1 MRRSS
6 QVAAAAAA
14 IALATLD
21 AGSPVRA
28 QAPARIAVAVDG
40 AAAGTPLK
48 RVWPYYGYDEVNYT
62 TTPLGQDLL
71 RTLATINNSPTYIRT
86 HFLLNTG
93 DGMAALKWGSTNVY
107 TENASGTPIYSWTI
121 MDRIMDAIV
130 AAGTRPMV
138 EIAFMPQALSTRPTP
153 YRNSDTFALDGGC
166 FYPPKDYAKWAGL
179 IREWATH
186 SRDRYP
192 GVEDNWLWE
201 LWNEPNIGYW
211 HGTAAEFHRLYDY
224 TESGLHGVLPRAILG
239 GPSIAGVSNF
249 LRDFL
254 QHCATGTNGVT
265 GATGTRLDLVSFHAK
280 GGVAI
285 ASGHVQM
292 NMRNQLAQHRDGF
305 NMIAG
310 FSQFRST
317 PIVISEA
324 DPDGCAACSTEDVPA
339 DAYRNSTAYG
349 AYEVAMMKRTLELE
363 ARAGVN
369 LRGVLTWAFMFDGE
383 PWFAGHRTLA
393 TNGIHK
399 PVLNAFK
406 LLGALGGNRLPV
418 TSSGAL
424 TLDQILASSVRG
436 QQADVD
442 AMATRDGN
450 RVQVLVWNYHDDL
463 VAVAAAPVRVTVT
476 LPTGWGTRA
485 TITHLRVDETH
496 GDAHT
501 VWMSQGSPAAPSAAQ
516 RAALVAAMEPAPLE
530 PARTVDVVGGAVT
543 VDFDLPRFGI
553 SLITL
558 APPAPADGGVPDAAG
573 TTDGSTSDAG
583 AGGAGGRGGAAGGGG
598 MAGVGGSG
606 RGGAGGGGAGGGGA
620 GGGSGGGGNGGG
632 LSGSGGSGGA
642 AGVAGSSGGGPAGSG
657 GGSGGGGG
665 GGGAGGD
672 GGGVAGATGSGG
684 SGGAPGGS
692 GGFSGGA
699 AAGSGGGPTAGAS
712 GCGCDVSPSTGGAS
726 TSADLLACVVLGLAL
741 TARRA
746 RRRPGQRHRG

>member
-1 MRRSS
+1 MRSS
-6 QVAAAAAA
+6 QLMAAAAGM
-14 IALATLD
+14 ALMALD
-21 AGSPVRA
+21 AGSLAGA
-28 QAPARIAVAVDG
+28 QTPARIAVSVDG
-40 AAAGTPLK
+40 TAAGTPLK
-48 RVWPYYGYDEVNYT
+48 RVWPYYGYDEANYT
-62 TTPLGQDLL
+62 TTALGQDLL
-71 RTLATINNSPTYIRT
+71 RTLATINNSPVYIRT

-107 TENASGTPIYSWTI
+107 TESAAGTPIYSWTI
-121 MDRIMDAIV
+121 MDRIVDAMV
-130 AAGTRPMV
+130 AAGTRPMM
-138 EIAFMPQALSTRPTP
+138 EIGFMPQALSTRPTP
-153 YRNSDTFALDGGC
+153 YRNTDTFALDGGC

-201 LWNEPNIGYW
+201 LWNEPNIDYW
-211 HGTAAEFHRLYDY
+211 HGTDAEFQKLYDY

-239 GPSIAGVSNF
+239 GPSIAGVSTF

-254 QHCATGTNGVT
+254 QHCATGTNGVS

-292 NMRNQLAQHRDGF
+292 NLRNQLTQHRDGF
-305 NMIAG
+305 NIVAG
-310 FSQFRST
+310 FSQYRAT

-349 AYEVAMMKRTLELE
+349 AYEVATMKRSLELE

-383 PWFAGHRTLA
+383 PFFAGHRTLA

-406 LLGALGGNRLPV
+406 LLGALSGNRLPV

-436 QQADVD
+436 GQADVD

-463 VAVAAAPVRVTVT
+463 VTVAAAPVRATVT
-476 LPTGWGTRA
+476 LPSGWGARA

-501 VWMSQGSPAAPSAAQ
+501 VWTSQGSPATPSAAQ
-516 RAALVAAMEPAPLE
+516 RVALVAAMEPAPLE

-543 VDFDLPRFGI
+543 LDFDLPRFGV

-558 APPAPADGGVPDAAG
+558 TPEATGDGGAPDAAG
-573 TTDGSTSDAG
+573 TPDGATSDGGGAGGRGGVGGGGGIAG
-583 AGGAGGRGGAAGGGG
+583 AGGAGGRGGSG
-598 MAGVGGSG
+598 GGSG
-606 RGGAGGGGAGGGGA
+606 GVGAGGV
-620 GGGSGGGGNGGG
+620 GGGSGGG
-632 LSGSGGSGGA
+632 LAGSGGSGGA
-642 AGVAGSSGGGPAGSG
+642 AGVSGA
-657 GGSGGGGG
+657 GGSGGAAGVS
-665 GGGAGGD
+665 GA
-672 GGGVAGATGSGG
+672 GG
-684 SGGAPGGS
+684 SGGAPGGTGGGAGVGQAGAGGS
-692 GGFSGGA
+692 GGAPGGTGSGSGGA
-699 AAGSGGGPTAGAS
+699 AAGTGGQQNGAAS
-712 GCGCDVSPSTGGAS
+712 GCGCALSPSIAGAR
-726 TSADLLACVVLGLAL
+726 AGAALLFSVLLGLAL
-741 TARRA
+741 AVVRPRH
-746 RRRPGQRHRG
+746 RPGRRNRG